1 MTAQSITI
9 DDIQSSCTHSD
20 TTTSHHRPA
29 RQTCD
34 TLSSRYTVTTYNS
47 LYSCHPRRHV
57 QGGNDAERSR
67 DKKKKL
73 MAFFISARLI
83 LLILKSQLKVSC
95 ELFKLLYI
103 LIPLFVLLSFRF
115 CWHLL
120 SRESVATRNVTL
132 SNDRRG
138 KRKGMELGWQGI
150 Q

>member
-34 TLSSRYTVTTYNS
+34 TLSSRYTVTRHNS
-47 LYSCHPRRHV
+47 LYSCHQRRRV

-67 DKKKKL
+67 DKKKL

-120 SRESVATRNVTL
+120 SRESVATRTVTL

-138 KRKGMELGWQGI
+138 KRKGLGGWQGI